1 MLVRPGV
8 LSHAERLWRQA
19 QTVHRRERF
28 REAAELYRQAARAFA
43 CGSARWRECRLQ
55 EAHCRRM
62 LGQFRLACR
71 LYQSSRQGAE
81 HSLQYADSLVG
92 EAMALRALGE
102 LARAR
107 TLLQQALRQYRQH
120 GDEHGYAYT
129 LWALGGTLRFL
140 GQFDQALDTLTEA
153 LELYQELEDPL
164 GEGFVLCA
172 LGGLSRMRGEAELS
186 LLFYEQA
193 HRKLEQVGSV
203 FGRAYAACGIA
214 NAHRMFRQWGQ
225 AHRYFAAAQ
234 ELYERLGD
242 RVSYAYTLWGE
253 AMAYLLQGER
263 KAARQHLA
271 AAARLFRQTR
281 DRRGFVYVVL
291 ARLQCAG
298 SLPSGNTRAAEL
310 LQRALHEATECGYRF
325 EELHLRLLASQMGV
339 ESLGLPL
346 EQLRKAYRTCGSAW
360 LDSVAVEP
368 PFNFP

>member
-19 QTVHRRERF
+19 QTVHRQERF

-43 CGSARWRECRLQ
+43 RGSARWRECRLQ

-153 LELYQELEDPL
+153 LELYQELEDP
-164 GEGFVLCA
+164 
-172 LGGLSRMRGEAELS
+172 ELS

-193 HRKLEQVGSV
+193 HRKLEQAGSV

-214 NAHRMFRQWGQ
+214 NAHRMFRQWEQ

-263 KAARQHLA
+263 KAARQCLTV
-271 AAARLFRQTR
+271 AARLFRQTR

-298 SLPSGNTRAAEL
+298 SLQAGTPALRSSSSGHSTK
-310 LQRALHEATECGYRF
+310 Q
-325 EELHLRLLASQMGV
+325 
-339 ESLGLPL
+339 P
-346 EQLRKAYRTCGSAW
+346 
-360 LDSVAVEP
+360 SVATASKSCIYGSWRP
-368 PFNFP
+368 RWG